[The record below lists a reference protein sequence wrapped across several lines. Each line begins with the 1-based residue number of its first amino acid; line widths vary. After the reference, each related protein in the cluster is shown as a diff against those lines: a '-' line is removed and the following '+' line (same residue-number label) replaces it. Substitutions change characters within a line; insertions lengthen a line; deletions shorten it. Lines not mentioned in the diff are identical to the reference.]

1 MDYTLKRCF
10 KYVKIYMIITKILVT
25 IVYDKLKKILSL
37 SSTLSPIITG
47 TIVLEIRKSIIILL
61 LTVNYIKIN
70 KGT

>member
-1 MDYTLKRCF
+1 
-10 KYVKIYMIITKILVT
+10 MIITKILVT

-61 LTVNYIKIN
+61 LTVNYIQIN